1 VLRIENLAIGLSM
14 IELLATLCFLRG
26 RVDIVFDIVSL
37 KRVEG
42 YEVIGSRAK
51 TGVSVCGRPT
61 EAAFGVYGG
70 DGKQKPSLRFHPC
83 RTKQWFIHSVG
94 RQLVDS
100 RATYQ

>member
-1 VLRIENLAIGLSM
+1 MLRIENLAIGLSM